1 MLPDR
6 INLWISHEAYM
17 ADQGIK
23 CIPEWV
29 NELNK
34 INDIVSVH
42 FVENTDLT
50 GKFFQL

>member
-1 MLPDR
+1 
-6 INLWISHEAYM
+6 M

-42 FVENTDLT
+42 FVENTGPYRKIFPALINSADDD
-50 GKFFQL
+50 